1 MSMRKLTATTAATV
15 FAFTLAACG
24 EAEKAEDEA
33 GDKVSTAPSTAEVPA
48 TAESASESASPGTSD
63 GTDDKA
69 EDDQVEDD
77 KVVAAQHD
85 LPAQVSGYTDEAQS
99 EMGEESVAPEDVER
113 LLAAANNK
121 EAGVEIEWDDD
132 GYWEIGFGDID
143 IDIDPYGL
151 VLDVDRDN

>member
-15 FAFTLAACG
+15 LAATLAACG
-24 EAEKAEDEA
+24 EAEKAEDEP
-33 GDKVSTAPSTAEVPA
+33 GGTVSTAPSTVEVPA
-48 TAESASESASPGTSD
+48 TAESASPGTS
-63 GTDDKA
+63 GGKDDKA
-69 EDDQVEDD
+69 EDGQVEDD

-151 VLDVDRDN
+151 VLDVDKDD

>member
-1 MSMRKLTATTAATV
+1 MSMRKLTTTTAATV
-15 FAFTLAACG
+15 LAFTLAGCG
-24 EAEKAEDEA
+24 EAEQAEDEA
-33 GDKVSTAPSTAEVPA
+33 GDKVSGAPFTAEVPD
-48 TAESASESASPGTSD
+48 TAESASPGTSG
-63 GTDDKA
+63 GTDDQVV
-69 EDDQVEDD
+69 DDQ
-77 KVVAAQHD
+77 VVAAQHD

-121 EAGVEIEWDDD
+121 EAGVEIEWDDG

-151 VLDVDRDN
+151 VLDVDRDD

>member
-1 MSMRKLTATTAATV
+1 MSMRKLTTTTAATV
-15 FAFTLAACG
+15 LAFTLAGCG
-24 EAEKAEDEA
+24 EAEQAEDEA
-33 GDKVSTAPSTAEVPA
+33 GEKVSGAPFTAEVPA
-48 TAESASESASPGTSD
+48 TAESASPGTSD

-69 EDDQVEDD
+69 EDDKAEDD

-99 EMGEESVAPEDVER
+99 EMGEESVAPEDVQR

-121 EAGVEIEWDDD
+121 EAGVEIEWDDG

-151 VLDVDRDN
+151 VLDVDRDD